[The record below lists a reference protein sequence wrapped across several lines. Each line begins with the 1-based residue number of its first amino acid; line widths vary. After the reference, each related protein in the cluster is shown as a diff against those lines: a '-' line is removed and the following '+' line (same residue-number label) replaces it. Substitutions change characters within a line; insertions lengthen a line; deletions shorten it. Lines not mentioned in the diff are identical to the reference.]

1 MVEYLDT
8 RIWLHIKAKLSKAKL
23 SKANVI
29 LEKVAI
35 NDTLHVI
42 LLSRS
47 EQKLTFVIIK
57 ISERDCIWTRKR
69 KSG

>member
-1 MVEYLDT
+1 M
-8 RIWLHIKAKLSKAKL
+8 RIWLHIKAKL

-29 LEKVAI
+29 LEKVEI

-42 LLSRS
+42 SRS

-57 ISERDCIWTRKR
+57 ISERDWI
-69 KSG
+69 

>member
-1 MVEYLDT
+1 M
-8 RIWLHIKAKLSKAKL
+8 RIWLHIKAKL

-42 LLSRS
+42 FLSRS

-57 ISERDCIWTRKR
+57 ISERDWI
-69 KSG
+69 

>member
-8 RIWLHIKAKLSKAKL
+8 RIWLHIKAKLSKA
-23 SKANVI
+23 N
-29 LEKVAI
+29 VAI

-42 LLSRS
+42 FLSRS